1 MIELG
6 LIWVYLKVELIGFT
20 SVLDVSNC
28 TNSGTIY

>member
-1 MIELG
+1 MVGLG
-6 LIWVYLKVELIGFT
+6 LIWVYLKVELIGVT